1 MAGSWIKR
9 GAATL
14 AAAALVS
21 VASGQPA
28 APDPALPGSTSLR
41 RPIVTGDLRRDGQR
55 WAIFAA
61 DGRFIGHLGAVS
73 QAPDGIG
80 EVAIIRLSPRM
91 GGGRIALPLHHLSR
105 RESRIMAEED
115 GAAIRRMK
123 RLKEASEERR

>member
-1 MAGSWIKR
+1 MGASVLSAAGV
-9 GAATL
+9 
-14 AAAALVS
+14 VS

-28 APDPALPGSTSLR
+28 APDPGLPGSTSVG

-61 DGRFIGHLGAVS
+61 DGRFIGHLGAVR

-80 EVAIIRLSPRM
+80 EVAIIRRSPRM
-91 GGGRIALPLHHLSR
+91 GGGRITLPLHHLSR

-115 GAAIRRMK
+115 GAAIRRMN
-123 RLKEASEERR
+123 RLKEASEEKP